1 MADLNIPNLNIKPD
15 KYIFK
20 KKLNLRRKSKRRLFT
35 ESFFLF
41 ILSVLLVYV
50 NYLIPNKNL
59 LLQNLPST
67 FNKSFLLLIDLF
79 SYLYEIFLVIF
90 IFVSSFT
97 ALILMIGSI
106 NRLFKVSKRKSKIV
120 YKLFQIGC
128 IRPPLP
134 ESESSSSYSVSS
146 PNNANMP
153 STIDERIID
162 KGKIEVWIPMSI
174 YSPIN

>member
-1 MADLNIPNLNIKPD
+1 MADLNIPNLNIKSD

-20 KKLNLRRKSKRRLFT
+20 KKLNLRRKSKSRLFT

-41 ILSVLLVYV
+41 ILSILLVYI

-90 IFVSSFT
+90 IFASSFT
-97 ALILMIGSI
+97 ALILIMGSFY
-106 NRLFKVSKRKSKIV
+106 RLFRISKRKSKQII
-120 YKLFQIGC
+120 YK
-128 IRPPLP
+128 
-134 ESESSSSYSVSS
+134 
-146 PNNANMP
+146 
-153 STIDERIID
+153 
-162 KGKIEVWIPMSI
+162 
-174 YSPIN
+174 

>member
-1 MADLNIPNLNIKPD
+1 MADLNIPNLNNKSD

-41 ILSVLLVYV
+41 IFSVLLVYI

-59 LLQNLPST
+59 LLKKLPT
-67 FNKSFLLLIDLF
+67 TINKSFLLLIDLF

-97 ALILMIGSI
+97 ALILMIGSFY
-106 NRLFKVSKRKSKIV
+106 RLYRLSKRKSKQIS
-120 YKLFQIGC
+120 YK
-128 IRPPLP
+128 
-134 ESESSSSYSVSS
+134 
-146 PNNANMP
+146 
-153 STIDERIID
+153 
-162 KGKIEVWIPMSI
+162 
-174 YSPIN
+174 

>member
-20 KKLNLRRKSKRRLFT
+20 KKLNLKRKSKRRLFT

-41 ILSVLLVYV
+41 VLSVLLVYI
-50 NYLIPNKNL
+50 NFLIPNKNL

-97 ALILMIGSI
+97 ALILMIGSF
-106 NRLFKVSKRKSKIV
+106 NRLFKIYKKKSKKIV
-120 YKLFQIGC
+120 YK
-128 IRPPLP
+128 
-134 ESESSSSYSVSS
+134 
-146 PNNANMP
+146 
-153 STIDERIID
+153 
-162 KGKIEVWIPMSI
+162 
-174 YSPIN
+174 

>member
-1 MADLNIPNLNIKPD
+1 MADLNIPNLNIKSD

-41 ILSVLLVYV
+41 ILSVLLVYI

-67 FNKSFLLLIDLF
+67 FNKSFLLLIQLF

-97 ALILMIGSI
+97 ALILIIGSLS
-106 NRLFKVSKRKSKIV
+106 RLFKIFKRKSKQIV
-120 YKLFQIGC
+120 YK
-128 IRPPLP
+128 
-134 ESESSSSYSVSS
+134 
-146 PNNANMP
+146 
-153 STIDERIID
+153 
-162 KGKIEVWIPMSI
+162 
-174 YSPIN
+174 

>member
-1 MADLNIPNLNIKPD
+1 MAELNIPNLNIKSN

-35 ESFFLF
+35 ESFLLF
-41 ILSVLLVYV
+41 ILSVLLFYI

-90 IFVSSFT
+90 IFASLFT
-97 ALILMIGSI
+97 ALILIIGSF
-106 NRLFKVSKRKSKIV
+106 NRLFKVSKRKSKQIV
-120 YKLFQIGC
+120 YK
-128 IRPPLP
+128 
-134 ESESSSSYSVSS
+134 
-146 PNNANMP
+146 
-153 STIDERIID
+153 
-162 KGKIEVWIPMSI
+162 
-174 YSPIN
+174 

>member
-1 MADLNIPNLNIKPD
+1 MTDLNIPNLNIKSD

-35 ESFFLF
+35 ESLFLF
-41 ILSVLLVYV
+41 ILSVLLVYI

-90 IFVSSFT
+90 IFASSFT
-97 ALILMIGSI
+97 ALILIIGSFY
-106 NRLFKVSKRKSKIV
+106 RLFRISKRKSKQII
-120 YKLFQIGC
+120 YK
-128 IRPPLP
+128 
-134 ESESSSSYSVSS
+134 
-146 PNNANMP
+146 
-153 STIDERIID
+153 
-162 KGKIEVWIPMSI
+162 
-174 YSPIN
+174 

>member
-1 MADLNIPNLNIKPD
+1 MADLNIPNLNIKSD

-35 ESFFLF
+35 EAFILFF
-41 ILSVLLVYV
+41 LSVLLVYI

-67 FNKSFLLLIDLF
+67 FNKSFLLLNDLF

-97 ALILMIGSI
+97 ALILMIGSF
-106 NRLFKVSKRKSKIV
+106 NRLFKVSKRKSKQIV
-120 YKLFQIGC
+120 YK
-128 IRPPLP
+128 
-134 ESESSSSYSVSS
+134 
-146 PNNANMP
+146 
-153 STIDERIID
+153 
-162 KGKIEVWIPMSI
+162 
-174 YSPIN
+174 

>member
-1 MADLNIPNLNIKPD
+1 MADLNIPNLNIKSD

-41 ILSVLLVYV
+41 ILSLLLFYI

-79 SYLYEIFLVIF
+79 SYLYEIFLAIF
-90 IFVSSFT
+90 IFASSFT
-97 ALILMIGSI
+97 AVILLIGSFY
-106 NRLFKVSKRKSKIV
+106 RLYRISKRKSKQII
-120 YKLFQIGC
+120 YK
-128 IRPPLP
+128 
-134 ESESSSSYSVSS
+134 
-146 PNNANMP
+146 
-153 STIDERIID
+153 
-162 KGKIEVWIPMSI
+162 
-174 YSPIN
+174 